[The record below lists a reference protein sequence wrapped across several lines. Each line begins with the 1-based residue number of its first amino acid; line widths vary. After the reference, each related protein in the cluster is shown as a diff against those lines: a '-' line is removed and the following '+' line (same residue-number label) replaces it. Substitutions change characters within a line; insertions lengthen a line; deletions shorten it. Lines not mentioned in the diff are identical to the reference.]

1 MIGPFVYEAGA
12 FSAELQP
19 PYSTL
24 IAQAMREILVV
35 LDDPGDM
42 PAFVAAA
49 TSLENHREAPEE
61 HSLDYLL
68 PAMSSDPQ
76 DATGL
81 RALTEDFLRAEKSA
95 RLRKV
100 CAHIERTEA
109 LGIQEVSFDAD
120 KVWDWLGA
128 LNDVRLGLAGELQ
141 IASDD
146 DVEQIAKI
154 ASEKPNGTRQ
164 QSASAIYMIL
174 TWWQDSLVFALNS
187 QGGSN

>member
-1 MIGPFVYEAGA
+1 M
-12 FSAELQP
+12 
-19 PYSTL
+19 
-24 IAQAMREILVV
+24 
-35 LDDPGDM
+35 
-42 PAFVAAA
+42 
-49 TSLENHREAPEE
+49 
-61 HSLDYLL
+61 
-68 PAMSSDPQ
+68 
-76 DATGL
+76 
-81 RALTEDFLRAEKSA
+81 
-95 RLRKV
+95 

-109 LGIQEVSFDAD
+109 LGIHEVSFDAD
-120 KVWDWLGA
+120 EVWDWLGA

-164 QSASAIYMIL
+164 QSASAIYMVL

>member
-24 IAQAMREILVV
+24 IAQLMREILVV

-61 HSLDYLL
+61 RSLDYLL

-109 LGIQEVSFDAD
+109 LGIHEVSFDAD
-120 KVWDWLGA
+120 EVWD
-128 LNDVRLGLAGELQ
+128 
-141 IASDD
+141 
-146 DVEQIAKI
+146 
-154 ASEKPNGTRQ
+154 
-164 QSASAIYMIL
+164 
-174 TWWQDSLVFALNS
+174 
-187 QGGSN
+187 

>member
-24 IAQAMREILVV
+24 IAQLMREILVV

-61 HSLDYLL
+61 RSLDYLL

-76 DATGL
+76 DATGFACADG
-81 RALTEDFLRAEKSA
+81 RFFAG
-95 RLRKV
+95 RKV
-100 CAHIERTEA
+100 CSTA
-109 LGIQEVSFDAD
+109 
-120 KVWDWLGA
+120 
-128 LNDVRLGLAGELQ
+128 
-141 IASDD
+141 
-146 DVEQIAKI
+146 
-154 ASEKPNGTRQ
+154 
-164 QSASAIYMIL
+164 
-174 TWWQDSLVFALNS
+174 
-187 QGGSN
+187 